1 MRLIALGFLL
11 TLLSATGCSE
21 NPGVQEEPPH
31 EATGQRSGCY
41 LTADMQIPGNVDWVN
56 VEPDLLIEWDSAPLI
71 AWDEARTE
79 TIDVTYSE
87 ARVCDIIAIDFI
99 FEGRK
104 QPHWFYR
111 NPVLS
116 NNANKQL
123 ELVSSLTE
131 TYVKRLNDGEG
142 FGAETRV
149 RKFYILNSADP
160 AAIKVHVASSSIIA
174 DIQPSVVSIIKIQPP
189 TDL

>member
-1 MRLIALGFLL
+1 MR
-11 TLLSATGCSE
+11 
-21 NPGVQEEPPH
+21 
-31 EATGQRSGCY
+31 
-41 LTADMQIPGNVDWVN
+41 IPGNVDWVN

-71 AWDEARTE
+71 AWDEAHTE

-87 ARVCDIIAIDFI
+87 ARVWDIIAIDFI

-116 NNANKQL
+116 NNTNKQL

-174 DIQPSVVSIIKIQPP
+174 DIQPSVISIIRIQPP